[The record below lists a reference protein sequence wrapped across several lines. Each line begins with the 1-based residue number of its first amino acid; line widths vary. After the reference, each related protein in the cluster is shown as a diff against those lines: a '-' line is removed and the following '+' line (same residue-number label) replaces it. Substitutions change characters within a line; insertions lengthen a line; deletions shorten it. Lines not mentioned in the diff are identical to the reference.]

1 MGEQIKTL
9 LLLTLS
15 ELIWAYF
22 DVGISILGIS
32 ILGAQINKKSQ
43 PTKNLKP
50 RLNSIVSN
58 ETYYSQTPH
67 SDCFWSY
74 CPVPPVPPATATQI
88 IFLN

>member
-22 DVGISILGIS
+22 DVGMSILGIS

-50 RLNSIVSN
+50 RLNSIV
-58 ETYYSQTPH
+58 
-67 SDCFWSY
+67 
-74 CPVPPVPPATATQI
+74 
-88 IFLN
+88 